1 MTNDDRVLYLIGGEP
16 ASPLDLGERVALA
29 ELRHLLADPATWAEP
44 SRGLEDRI
52 VDAISPVGPADDPGA
67 GPAGAPP
74 GGPTRSSNNSTAV
87 NPSRRQRRR
96 PAR

>member
-1 MTNDDRVLYLIGGEP
+1 MTYDDRVLYLISGEP
-16 ASPLDLGERVALA
+16 VSPLDLGERVALA

-52 VDAISPVGPADDPGA
+52 VDAISAVGPADDA
-67 GPAGAPP
+67 ATGPAGAPLSR
-74 GGPTRSSNNSTAV
+74 PTRSSNNSTTV
-87 NPSRRQRRR
+87 NPSRRRRRR